1 MHIYD
6 NYLFMRDLKHL
17 QSNSAKLAQDL
28 KEKVLFRS
36 QRKAVNAGANGTL
49 EYTIKE
55 GVNKSK
61 IADAQLIK
69 NKK

>member
-1 MHIYD
+1 
-6 NYLFMRDLKHL
+6 MRDTKHL
-17 QSNSAKLAQDL
+17 QSNSEKLAQSS

-55 GVNKSK
+55 CINKKK
-61 IADAQLIK
+61 IADSQLIK

>member
-1 MHIYD
+1 
-6 NYLFMRDLKHL
+6 MRDLKHL
-17 QSNSAKLAQDL
+17 QSNSNKLAQEQ
-28 KEKVLFRS
+28 KEKTLFRA

-61 IADAQLIK
+61 IADSQLIK

>member
-1 MHIYD
+1 
-6 NYLFMRDLKHL
+6 MRDLKHL
-17 QSNSAKLAQDL
+17 QSNSNKLAQEQ
-28 KEKVLFRS
+28 KEKTLFRA

-61 IADAQLIK
+61 IANSQLIK

>member
-1 MHIYD
+1 
-6 NYLFMRDLKHL
+6 MRDLKHL
-17 QSNSAKLAQDL
+17 QSNSNKLAQEQ
-28 KEKVLFRS
+28 KEKTLFGA

-61 IADAQLIK
+61 IADSQLIK

>member
-1 MHIYD
+1 
-6 NYLFMRDLKHL
+6 MRDLKHL
-17 QSNSAKLAQDL
+17 QSNSNKLAQEQ
-28 KEKVLFRS
+28 KEKTLFRA

-61 IADAQLIK
+61 IADTQLIK

>member
-1 MHIYD
+1 MHKSDIQR
-6 NYLFMRDLKHL
+6 FVRDTKHL
-17 QSNSAKLAQDL
+17 QSNSERLAQNN
-28 KEKVLFRS
+28 KEKLLFRS

-55 GVNKSK
+55 GVNKKK
-61 IADAQLIK
+61 IADNQLIK